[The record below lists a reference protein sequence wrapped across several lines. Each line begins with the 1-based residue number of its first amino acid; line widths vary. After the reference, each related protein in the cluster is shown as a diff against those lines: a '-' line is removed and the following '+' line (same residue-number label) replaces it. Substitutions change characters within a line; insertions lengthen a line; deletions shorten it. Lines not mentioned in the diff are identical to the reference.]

1 MRILI
6 KHFKNYKLHVFLSI
20 FTVIIMA
27 FASLYQPRL
36 LQGVMEAIV
45 ANDKNKLAKI
55 GLQLLALAILG
66 LVAGIINAYY
76 RSRVAQEVVSDLRE
90 ETYTKIQSF
99 SFANIEEFSAGNLV
113 VRLIN
118 DMNQVNGLIGF
129 LLAPLLRIPIVLIGS
144 LILALITI
152 PSLWWVIVAM
162 VVLVVVISGLVFAPM
177 GKWFGKMQGY
187 IDRVN
192 SIAKEN
198 MQGVRVVKSF
208 NQQENQIKDFSNA
221 SNEMNDLNK
230 KIGYIFSIM
239 MPIFFLIGNLGV
251 FISIWFIGSNIVE
264 NPENL
269 AKISSFV
276 SYLSQILFAIIMGSM
291 FATWTSRGFISL
303 GRIGEVLNTKKSIIF
318 KDVSTQKIDGSVEFD
333 HVSFK
338 YPKSDNDT
346 LKDITFSVQ
355 SGEMIGI
362 VGATGSGKTTLAQ
375 LIARLFDPT
384 NGEIKVG
391 GFNLRDINET
401 TLRSTISFVLQK
413 AILFSGTIADNLRHG
428 NKNANEKDMNRAAKI
443 AQASE
448 FVQTYEDTFN
458 HIVEER
464 SSNYSGG
471 QKQRLSIARGV
482 IGKPKVLILDDSTSA
497 LDAKSEKLV
506 QEALEKELKNTTI
519 FIIAEKIS
527 SVIKADRI
535 MVLDEGKLVDI
546 GTHKQLLKTSLI
558 YKKIYQTQK
567 AKEAK

>member
-1 MRILI
+1 
-6 KHFKNYKLHVFLSI
+6 
-20 FTVIIMA
+20 MA